1 MAENSQKSASEGFGF
16 DPFADRHNWVRLQ
29 TLVALRWMAIAGQL
43 GAILTA
49 RFYFGVDLSL
59 FLCIALVG
67 LSIIANLISG
77 LLFPENR
84 RLSEAEAL
92 WLLLF
97 DSCQLAALLF
107 LTGGLNNPFAL
118 LILAPATIAATAL
131 EGRSTTIVGA
141 LTILLVTVIAY
152 FHLPLRLSDGSAVA
166 VPEIFGFGFWLAIVI
181 GVTFLALYARRVSG
195 ELHAMSDALL
205 ATQMALARE
214 QKLTDLSGVVA
225 AAAHE
230 LGTPLATIKLASSEL
245 ADELSDRPDL
255 QSDANLICQQADRC
269 RDILRSMGRAG
280 KDDLHMRAAPFA
292 AVVSEAAEPH
302 SQRKAIL
309 RMAFPDGLQQPV
321 IRRHPEIIH
330 GLRNLIQNAVDFST
344 RNVWIDLGWS
354 EQVLTVSVVDD
365 GPGFPPAI
373 LGRIGDPFMRPR
385 SAPSAPDASRP
396 HYEGMGLGLF
406 IAKTLLERTGATLHF
421 SNCSDPFLRDDER
434 PEKRGA
440 KVDVTW
446 PRSLIEAAPGET
458 LGQNTPF
465 DVA

>member
-1 MAENSQKSASEGFGF
+1 MAKSSPESASERFGF
-16 DPFADRHNWVRLQ
+16 DPFASRRNWVRLQ
-29 TLVALRWMAIAGQL
+29 TLVLLRWMAIAGQL
-43 GAILTA
+43 GAILVA
-49 RFYFGVDLSL
+49 RFYFAVELDL
-59 FLCIALVG
+59 FLCIALVS

-77 LLFPENR
+77 LLFPESR

-131 EGRSTTIVGA
+131 EGRSTAIVA
-141 LTILLVTVIAY
+141 TLTILLVTAIA
-152 FHLPLRLSDGSAVA
+152 FAHVPLRLSDGSAIS
-166 VPEIFGFGFWLAIVI
+166 VPKIFGFGFWLAIVI

-255 QSDANLICQQADRC
+255 QGDAKLIRQQADRC
-269 RDILRSMGRAG
+269 RDILRAMGRAG
-280 KDDLHMRAAPFA
+280 NDDLHMRAAPFA

-302 SQRKAIL
+302 SQRHAAL
-309 RMAFPDGLQQPV
+309 HLAFAKGLQQPL

-330 GLRNLIQNAVDFST
+330 GLRNLIQNAVDFSAGH
-344 RNVWIDLGWS
+344 VWIDLGWTD
-354 EQVLTVSVVDD
+354 QALTISVTDD
-365 GPGFPPAI
+365 GPGFPPAVI
-373 LGRIGDPFMRPR
+373 GRIGDPFMRQR
-385 SAPSAPDASRP
+385 SAPNAPNTSRP

-406 IAKTLLERTGATLHF
+406 IAKTLLERTGAALHF
-421 SNCSDPFLRDDER
+421 SNCSDPFLRDEER
-434 PEKRGA
+434 PQRRGA
-440 KVDVTW
+440 KVEVTW
-446 PRSLIEAAPGET
+446 PRNLIEAAPGET
-458 LGQNTPF
+458 VGQNAPLHVT
-465 DVA
+465 